1 MPMDA
6 SSSAIQTT
14 TLRVIAA
21 LSIGTG
27 VFWVAGLISDA
38 LLGFELSAYS
48 LVVFVSVAAILIVA
62 LPMMMRSR
70 FLQSPASISARRFG
84 LTLIASVLAT
94 YLFLIP
100 VFALFGWCIVVLSA
114 GDGPDHSETSIL
126 IGLIAIWLPLWWAP
140 GVGAWAAWR
149 VLRRRADDSPTPA

>member
-1 MPMDA
+1 MPMDT

-27 VFWVAGLISDA
+27 AFWVVGLISDA

-48 LVVFVSVAAILIVA
+48 LVVFVTVAAILFVA
-62 LPMMMRSR
+62 LPMMVRSR
-70 FLQSPASISARRFG
+70 FLQSPASIRARRFG
-84 LTLIASVLAT
+84 LTLIGLVLAT
-94 YLFLIP
+94 YLILIP
-100 VFALFGWCIVVLSA
+100 VFALFGWCLVVFSA

-126 IGLIAIWLPLWWAP
+126 IGLIALWLPLWWAP

-149 VLRRRADDSPTPA
+149 VLRRLADESTTPA